1 MADYSLTCFA
11 KFFDYTST
19 TFDYPST
26 KAPLSVKTRE
36 KGLLNV
42 IRLHLQHALLQTLAK
57 NSEVRRIVR
66 DLWNIA
72 N

>member
-42 IRLHLQHALLQTLAK
+42 IRLHL
-57 NSEVRRIVR
+57 
-66 DLWNIA
+66 
-72 N
+72 